1 MSVSGYFKKSL
12 GLETWGWLESLQKA
26 SQLRSIS
33 SIGPGT
39 GDSALKA
46 VRYIGEKLPRASPT
60 WSEDIGVERC
70 TSETFNNKG
79 RLQTASRSAL
89 KVRQVS
95 FSPGRSKILQLLQKL
110 RFEIFPCYEHPP
122 GHQEGNT

>member
-70 TSETFNNKG
+70 TSETFNNSGKATNSFKIG
-79 RLQTASRSAL
+79 SQSQTG
-89 KVRQVS
+89 QF
-95 FSPGRSKILQLLQKL
+95 FSWQKQN
-110 RFEIFPCYEHPP
+110 PA
-122 GHQEGNT
+122 TVAKT